1 MGMEYNITGGDI
13 LLNIAVVDDNI
24 KFLSMYSKEI
34 MKSFTKN
41 NFSVSIDEYS
51 TGNELIDS
59 LEYKKYYLIFMDID
73 MR

>member
-1 MGMEYNITGGDI
+1 M
-13 LLNIAVVDDNI
+13 LNIAVVDDNI

-41 NFSVSIDEYS
+41 DFSVSIDEYS

-59 LEYKKYYLIFMDID
+59 LEYKKYDLIFMDIA
-73 MR
+73 

>member
-1 MGMEYNITGGDI
+1 MEYNITGGDI

-41 NFSVSIDEYS
+41 DF
-51 TGNELIDS
+51 
-59 LEYKKYYLIFMDID
+59 
-73 MR
+73 

>member
-1 MGMEYNITGGDI
+1 MEYNITGGDI

>member
-1 MGMEYNITGGDI
+1 M
-13 LLNIAVVDDNI
+13 LNIAVVDDNI